1 MKWGIY
7 DDYTIRKVKPTRN
20 NSVLIRI
27 LEPRYKE
34 TGIPY
39 KINYLDEYSAILELY
54 FDDINFNIPDNYKD
68 RFVQFNEDMVIE
80 LINFI
85 KNNDFNE
92 VNVHCNKGS
101 SRSSA
106 IMYCVALILNNKSV
120 IKEIDRDSYYN
131 PNIQVLDIFKKVFY
145 IEY

>member
-7 DDYTIRKVKPTRN
+7 DDYAIRSIKPTEN
-20 NSVLIRI
+20 NSVLIRV

-34 TGIPY
+34 VGIPY
-39 KINYLDEYSAILELY
+39 KISYLDKYSAILELY

-85 KNNDFNE
+85 KNNVFNE

-106 IMYCVALILNNKSV
+106 IMYCIALILENKL
-120 IKEIDRDSYYN
+120 IINEIDSDSYYN
-131 PNIQVLDIFKKVFY
+131 PNEQVLNIFKNVFY
-145 IEY
+145 REN